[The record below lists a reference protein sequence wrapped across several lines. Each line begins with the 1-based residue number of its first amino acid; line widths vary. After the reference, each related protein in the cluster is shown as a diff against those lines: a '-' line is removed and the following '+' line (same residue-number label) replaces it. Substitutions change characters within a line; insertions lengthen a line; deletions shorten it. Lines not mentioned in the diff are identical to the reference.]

1 MAQRTWFTP
10 EICEGLAAQDCSILN
25 RAARNA
31 FPVGDEPRHLDL
43 VTLRTVYRPGMSAA
57 ELLKAAGFED

>member
-10 EICEGLAAQDCSILN
+10 EICDGLSQADCSILN

-31 FPVGDEPRHLDL
+31 FPTGTDPRHLEL
-43 VTLRTVYRPGMSAA
+43 VVLRTVYRPGMSAS
-57 ELLKAAGFED
+57 ELLSAAGFED